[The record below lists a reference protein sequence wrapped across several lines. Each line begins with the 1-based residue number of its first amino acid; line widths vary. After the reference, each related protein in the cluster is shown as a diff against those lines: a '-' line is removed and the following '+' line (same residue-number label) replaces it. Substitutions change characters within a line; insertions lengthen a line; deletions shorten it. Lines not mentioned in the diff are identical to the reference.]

1 MTNATTWIEDIE
13 KMIDDANAYHEQ
25 HHPSDSQ
32 HTLRLSP
39 HPSHHTPTPTNHLS
53 SAAMTHITKLN
64 LSKDSPTLLLNSLA
78 AESLDSPDTD
88 EFELHSSPEMRTLK
102 TPLDGPPR
110 LALPP
115 LAADSAWAQP
125 HPPSSALSDAASD
138 DTLPIEA
145 LTEAELGLAPCGVGK
160 KVGWTTEEDL
170 TILATV
176 RRLGTQ
182 WAAIA
187 AQLPRRTTDAVRNR
201 WHRLQKMYGLSD
213 SPAGREAL
221 DHLLAQCGVDKDWV
235 PPAECLTLAGSS
247 NSYVRGSEHG
257 RTMWTKE
264 EDQIIADGVRLHGG
278 KWRVIAQSLSGRTDS
293 SVRNRWMRMR
303 KDQMRHEQP
312 VALPVK
318 REQYELPTPHKVHVA
333 VGTQPPVDPPP
344 AAETEAT
351 LLSAEALVEL
361 KVGATAAQ
369 LERAFA
375 ANSSVQ
381 SGHKKPKVD
390 SLLHPDDQTTGP
402 TSCFVLPAPAAA
414 KTAPIATVDPITA
427 AVSPRPS
434 LKRKGSSILF
444 NGNEIQSMVDFIKT
458 NLNGDEEGRDL
469 SECMPGVTYYGSDDV
484 VVFRVDEL
492 SSQTCKSAAARPP
505 SFRTSSTASSNTAAA
520 AEAEDAAYIS
530 MPDISSLI
538 LGFGALGLVGVAATR
553 LLRNAKA

>member
-1 MTNATTWIEDIE
+1 MSFSLFKRESAGEIHIEPADFEWLSDYLHQDERISTSPVLPLPSQTLLGGSKHLSE
-13 KMIDDANAYHEQ
+13 KQA
-25 HHPSDSQ
+25 
-32 HTLRLSP
+32 LLSP
-39 HPSHHTPTPTNHLS
+39 LSPAFFKLDRGDDPSV
-53 SAAMTHITKLN
+53 
-64 LSKDSPTLLLNSLA
+64 SLRK
-78 AESLDSPDTD
+78 AEWRPD
-88 EFELHSSPEMRTLK
+88 
-102 TPLDGPPR
+102 
-110 LALPP
+110 
-115 LAADSAWAQP
+115 
-125 HPPSSALSDAASD
+125 
-138 DTLPIEA
+138 
-145 LTEAELGLAPCGVGK
+145 
-160 KVGWTTEEDL
+160 EDL
-170 TILATV
+170 VILATF

-221 DHLLAQCGVDKDWV
+221 DQLLAQCGVDKDWV
-235 PPAECLTLAGSS
+235 PPSECLTLAGSS

-278 KWRVIAQSLSGRTDS
+278 KWRIIAQSLSGRTDS

-303 KDQMRHEQP
+303 KDQMRHQP
-312 VALPVK
+312 VVPPVK
-318 REQYELPTPHKVHVA
+318 REQYELPSPHKLHVA

-344 AAETEAT
+344 AAETKAT
-351 LLSAEALVEL
+351 LPSAEALVEL
-361 KVGATAAQ
+361 RVGATAAQ
-369 LERAFA
+369 LERALA

-390 SLLHPDDQTTGP
+390 SLLHPDDQATGP

-414 KTAPIATVDPITA
+414 KTVPIATVDPIPATTVTA
-427 AVSPRPS
+427 SVSPRPS

-444 NGNEIQSMVDFIKT
+444 NGNEIQSMVDFIT
-458 NLNGDEEGRDL
+458 TSIRSDEEGHDM
-469 SECMPGVTYYGSDDV
+469 SECMPGGTYYGSDDV

-505 SFRTSSTASSNTAAA
+505 SFRTTSAASSNTAAA
-520 AEAEDAAYIS
+520 AEAEDAAHIS
-530 MPDISSLI
+530 LPDIGSLI